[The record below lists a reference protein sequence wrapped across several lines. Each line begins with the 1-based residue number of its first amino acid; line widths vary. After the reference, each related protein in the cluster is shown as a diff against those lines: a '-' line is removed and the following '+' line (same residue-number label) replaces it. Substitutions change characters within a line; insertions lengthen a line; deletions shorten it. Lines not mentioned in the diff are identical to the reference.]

1 MKEVEDGDSQQLLW
15 LVLVLTSILGSR
27 EQFDLWKLGA
37 LTLLSCS
44 LGRRLNETLVYDH
57 LMSLFWL
64 DNCGLLQGQVLLG
77 LNSCKLASRWWSK

>member
-1 MKEVEDGDSQQLLW
+1 MIFPLEASKIWRLFFLPLQIIRMGMKEVEDGDSQQLLW

-57 LMSLFWL
+57 LMSLF
-64 DNCGLLQGQVLLG
+64 
-77 LNSCKLASRWWSK
+77 